1 MFSPLS
7 LRCFVKQPMLHQCVC
22 PLVYVPRKR
31 TGAAVAS
38 VQRLWIASLHETP
51 PHVEQLSNLLP
62 GQGFITVLVQLVEEC
77 V

>member
-1 MFSPLS
+1 MRVFPFLCVALS
-7 LRCFVKQPMLHQCVC
+7 RVYVPQCC
-22 PLVYVPRKR
+22 INVYVPRKR